1 MALARAHI
9 LASGL
14 VQGVFYR
21 RFVQTKANS
30 YSLNGWV
37 RNLPNGQV
45 ELACEGEKGLILD
58 FAKELRVGPPSANVA
73 GLEIEWQ
80 DYVGDFDNFR
90 IRL

>member
-21 RFVQTKANS
+21 RFVQTRANS
-30 YSLNGWV
+30 YGLRGWV

-45 ELACEGEKGLILD
+45 ELISEGEKGLILD
-58 FAKELRVGPPSANVA
+58 FAKELRIGPPSANVA
-73 GLEIEWQ
+73 SLEIEWQ
-80 DYVGDFDNFR
+80 DYEGEFEGFK